1 MLIKSTI
8 CCCFFIFFILSAK
21 AQNEITIVEP
31 IPGTKL
37 LSGETVNIV
46 WTMEQPNPVD
56 IYYSY
61 GGNQYLIAS
70 NIIAPPY
77 QWLVPYLN
85 TDNLDLL
92 VKSYE
97 QEMPFLIWHQP
108 NAHVDEVASIAFSDD
123 GNRLITTGKDNK
135 VKIWDIPTR
144 SLTEEF
150 LIEDGVLKQAVF
162 FLSDGFVAVT
172 DSVLILYDLLNDI
185 REEVYARDYG
195 TTFRNVSYSDFN
207 ALIAVGTENGKVYTF
222 YPNGELVEIYQ
233 TGTSSIIYSVK
244 FGYDGSKLLF
254 TDYEGYT
261 HIVDIASGTI
271 DSKGT
276 HGNVNTNTVVWSA
289 DTDSSY
295 SRIVSCGVDRT
306 VRLWDYEQNNYLALF
321 NSHTQHIRAVRMSID
336 GSRAISGSLDAYLRQ
351 YDVRNMTEMNQ
362 ITLNHGGA
370 ILSLDITP
378 NLDTIASAG
387 RDNSFKVWSNDEVY
401 MLERSENYDLEN
413 DLYIQ
418 VPDKSVPAGR
428 IFELSVFSN
437 ISKALTQS
445 GATNFD
451 FNLTVEIPILIMEPE
466 VGITSQLGQRYDTIT
481 FRGDFN
487 LGDEQIFDFN
497 SLALYSYIDRDS
509 VRILDF
515 EIVGLEIPSIR
526 YINGLIVIIYDCE
539 GEYVRRVYVGNERN
553 GISLSPNPT
562 KESAKLSVDL
572 IETAK
577 YEIQLVDLN
586 GNERHVIYNGDLNH
600 GFYEFNLNLTDIEN
614 GTYFAIVKWNHNE
627 MNYKFQVSK

>member
-1 MLIKSTI
+1 M
-8 CCCFFIFFILSAK
+8 FILTAQ

-31 IPGTKL
+31 IAGSKL
-37 LSGETVNIV
+37 LSGQTVNIV
-46 WTMEQPNPVD
+46 WTMDQPNPVD

-85 TDNLDLL
+85 TDELELI

-97 QEMPFLIWHQP
+97 LEMPFLIWHQP
-108 NAHVDEVASIAFSDD
+108 DAHIDEVGSVAFSDD

-135 VKIWDIPTR
+135 VKIWDIPSR
-144 SLTEEF
+144 SMIDEF
-150 LIEDGVLKQAVF
+150 LIEGGVLKQSVF

-185 REEVYARDYG
+185 REEVYASDYG

-222 YPNGELVEIYQ
+222 YPNGELVETYE
-233 TGTSSIIYSVK
+233 TGTSSIIYSVR
-244 FGYDGSKLLF
+244 FGFDGSKLLF

-271 DSKGT
+271 ERKGA
-276 HGNVNTNTVVWSA
+276 HGNVTSNTVVWSA

-295 SRIVSCGVDRT
+295 SKIVSAGVDRT
-306 VRLWDYEQNNYLALF
+306 VRLWDYEQDDYLASF
-321 NSHTQHIRAVRMSID
+321 NSHAQHIRAVRMSVD
-336 GSRAISGSLDAYLRQ
+336 GSRAISGSLDSYIRQ
-351 YDVRNMTEMNQ
+351 YDVRNMTELTQ

-387 RDNSFKVWSNDEVY
+387 RDNSFKVWSNDEVF
-401 MLERSENYDLEN
+401 MLETSENYELEN

-418 VPDKSVPAGR
+418 VPDKVVSAGSDFALP
-428 IFELSVFSN
+428 IFSN
-437 ISKALTQS
+437 ISKALEQS
-445 GATNFD
+445 GKDNFD
-451 FNLTVEIPILIMEPE
+451 FNLTLEIPILIMEPE
-466 VGITSQLGQRYDTIT
+466 IGITTLPGQIYDTIT
-481 FRGDFN
+481 FQGNFA
-487 LGDEQIFDFN
+487 LGDVQIFDFN
-497 SLALYSYIDRDS
+497 SLAIYSYIDRDS

-515 EIVGLEIPSIR
+515 EIVGKDIPAIR
-526 YINGLIVIIYDCE
+526 YINGLIVIVYDCE
-539 GEYVRRVYVGNERN
+539 GDYVRRVYVGNDRN
-553 GISLSPNPT
+553 GILLYPNPT
-562 KESAKLSVDL
+562 REFAKLALDL
-572 IETAK
+572 LESAK
-577 YEIQLVDLN
+577 YEIILADMN
-586 GNERHVIYNGDLNH
+586 GVERHLIYNGELNYGSYEYDIDLTN
-600 GFYEFNLNLTDIEN
+600 IEN
-614 GTYFAIVKWNHNE
+614 GTYFVIVKWNQKE
-627 MNYKFQVSK
+627 MNYKFQVSR

>member
-1 MLIKSTI
+1 MFIKSTI
-8 CCCFFIFFILSAK
+8 FCCFLIIFILPAK

-31 IPGTKL
+31 IPGSKL

-46 WTMEQPNPVD
+46 WTMEQSNPVD

-61 GGNQYLIAS
+61 AGNQYLVAS
-70 NIIAPPY
+70 NIVAPPY

-85 TDNLDLL
+85 TDELDIV

-108 NAHVDEVASIAFSDD
+108 DAHIDEVSSIDFSDD

-135 VKIWDIPTR
+135 VKIWDIPSRTMID
-144 SLTEEF
+144 EF
-150 LIEDGVLKQAVF
+150 LIEPGVLKQAVF

-185 REEVYARDYG
+185 REEVYARDYV

-222 YPNGELVEIYQ
+222 YPNGELVEIYE

-244 FGYDGSKLLF
+244 FGYDGSKLLY

-261 HIVDIASGTI
+261 HIVDIESGTI
-271 DSKGT
+271 ESKGT
-276 HGNVNTNTVVWSA
+276 HGNNNTNTVVWSA

-306 VRLWDYEQNNYLALF
+306 VRLWDYEQDNQLALF

-336 GSRAISGSLDAYLRQ
+336 ASRVISGSLDNFIRQ
-351 YDVRNMTEMNQ
+351 YGVRNMTELNQ
-362 ITLNHGGA
+362 ITLNHGGSV
-370 ILSLDITP
+370 LSLDITP

-387 RDNSFKVWSNDEVY
+387 RDNSFKVWSNDEIY
-401 MLERSENYDLEN
+401 MHETSANYDLEN
-413 DLYIQ
+413 DLYIH
-418 VPDKSVPAGR
+418 VPDKVVTAGR
-428 IFELSVFSN
+428 VFELPVFSN
-437 ISKALTQS
+437 ISKALEQS
-445 GATNFD
+445 GLDNFD
-451 FNLTVEIPILIMEPE
+451 FNLTLELPILLMEPE
-466 VGITSQLGQRYDTIT
+466 IGISSQPGHRYDTIT
-481 FRGDFN
+481 FAGAFK

-509 VRILDF
+509 VRILNF
-515 EIVGLEIPSIR
+515 EIVGLEIPTIR
-526 YINGLIVIIYDCE
+526 YINGLIVIVYDCE

-553 GISLSPNPT
+553 GIALSPNPT
-562 KESAKLSVDL
+562 KESAKLEFDL
-572 IETAK
+572 LETGQ
-577 YEIQLVDLN
+577 YEIKLIDIN
-586 GNERHVIYNGDLNH
+586 GAERYIIHNGHLNH
-600 GFYEFNLNLTDIEN
+600 GSYDYYIDLSDFEN
-614 GTYFAIVKWNHNE
+614 GTYFVIIKWKQNE